1 MGGPVKRSFWILP
14 LFLVCLATSI
24 GSVGYIMGSPE
35 AFDYPFAEKYRQNLF
50 LVRTHGL
57 AAALCLLLG
66 PLGFV
71 SRLPLHRQRGRI
83 YVLSVLIAGLTAI
96 PLSLIAEGGL
106 LSQTGFL
113 LLSVLW
119 LYSGVELWR
128 TAVRRDFQAHRIWVV
143 RCFALAFGAVI
154 LRVLL
159 NSVQEFGYSFQEYY
173 AVTVWVSWAIAMGGG
188 EFLIFG
194 ALRED
199 QID

>member
-1 MGGPVKRSFWILP
+1 M
-14 LFLVCLATSI
+14 
-24 GSVGYIMGSPE
+24 
-35 AFDYPFAEKYRQNLF
+35 
-50 LVRTHGL
+50 
-57 AAALCLLLG
+57 
-66 PLGFV
+66 
-71 SRLPLHRQRGRI
+71 
-83 YVLSVLIAGLTAI
+83 
-96 PLSLIAEGGL
+96 
-106 LSQTGFL
+106 
-113 LLSVLW
+113 
-119 LYSGVELWR
+119 ELWR